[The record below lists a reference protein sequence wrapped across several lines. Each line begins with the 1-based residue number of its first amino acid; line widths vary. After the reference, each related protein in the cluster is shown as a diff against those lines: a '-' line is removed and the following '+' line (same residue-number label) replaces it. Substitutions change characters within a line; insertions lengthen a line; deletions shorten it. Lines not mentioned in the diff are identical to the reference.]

1 MREKTLKKKSIL
13 GIIIMIVVIAVLG
26 VIYALNA
33 AKPVAGSKLISIE
46 VVNKEKE
53 SVIYELQTDAEYFR
67 QAMEEVNG
75 LSFTGEESVYGIMV
89 NTINGETADYSVD
102 GAYWSF
108 YVNDEYCNYGI
119 DSQPV
124 HDGDKFRIEYTVSAT
139 E

>member
-75 LSFTGEESVYGIMV
+75 LSFTGEESVYGIL
-89 NTINGETADYSVD
+89 E
-102 GAYWSF
+102 F
-108 YVNDEYCNYGI
+108 LC
-119 DSQPV
+119 
-124 HDGDKFRIEYTVSAT
+124 
-139 E
+139 